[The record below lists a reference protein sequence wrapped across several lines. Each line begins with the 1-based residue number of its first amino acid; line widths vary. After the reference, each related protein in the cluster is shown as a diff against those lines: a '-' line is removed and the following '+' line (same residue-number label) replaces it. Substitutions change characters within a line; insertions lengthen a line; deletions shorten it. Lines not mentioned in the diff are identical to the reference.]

1 MKKNEQAR
9 SAYQSCCLFVGQIMH
24 ISYLSMSVMRVFQ
37 DHDYEVKMCVEPTL
51 AWHNH
56 MKWGTAKQS
65 FSSDFEIWTG
75 NIFSDLHLLLRSPFH
90 MVEKHCLGDRTELKN
105 YSDGTH
111 TSTLDGELSG
121 DCDTYEGIREVGA
134 GKESLR
140 TVLKL
145 WKQDFTSTSLSTN

>member
-1 MKKNEQAR
+1 
-9 SAYQSCCLFVGQIMH
+9 
-24 ISYLSMSVMRVFQ
+24 
-37 DHDYEVKMCVEPTL
+37 
-51 AWHNH
+51 
-56 MKWGTAKQS
+56 
-65 FSSDFEIWTG
+65 
-75 NIFSDLHLLLRSPFH
+75 

-121 DCDTYEGIREVGA
+121 DCDTYERIREVGA